1 MHNKKFDRSEHV
13 YRNDSFLELIKDAVR
28 FFSGTPVHSLPPPE
42 RFQGA
47 GVYALYYTGH
57 YSLYDEYSRIN
68 RLAYN
73 LPIYVGRLFLLVGV
87 SLELVI
93 MKLGLVLNYLI
104 ELENI
109 AEI

>member
-68 RLAYN
+68 RL
-73 LPIYVGRLFLLVGV
+73 
-87 SLELVI
+87 
-93 MKLGLVLNYLI
+93 
-104 ELENI
+104 
-109 AEI
+109 